1 MSPAVEVYEGSSGG
15 VAGGV
20 ASGGED
26 MEAEVGVE
34 AETEEQVTPSESK
47 ICKNKK
53 IAEKFF
59 QTCYTKYVKGSA
71 P

>member
-15 VAGGV
+15 VVGGV

-34 AETEEQVTPSESK
+34 AETEEQVTPRESN
-47 ICKNKK
+47 I
-53 IAEKFF
+53 F
-59 QTCYTKYVKGSA
+59 TSM
-71 P
+71 